1 MAHVGGRPFATTQKT
16 LFEGN
21 GLELWRAAPG
31 AGEVGATMTT
41 KTKAAP
47 GWHPGTADKTT
58 LRGKSTAVQRTKQAA
73 RCLLIVAAGFDA
85 AIVAAIVFAVILGVA
100 R

>member
-1 MAHVGGRPFATTQKT
+1 
-16 LFEGN
+16 
-21 GLELWRAAPG
+21 
-31 AGEVGATMTT
+31 MTT

-47 GWHPGTADKTT
+47 GWHPNTADKTT
-58 LRGKSTAVQRTKQAA
+58 LRVKSTAVQRTKQAA

-85 AIVAAIVFAVILGVA
+85 ATVSAIVFAVILRVA